1 MDSISSIPVIGLQ
14 DPTIPILSRELLRNR
29 DVGVVQ
35 ICRQPTL
42 LRLGLLPL
50 DVLEFDVALLLLHRM
65 WDELLVVLDEPT
77 DVGLPVRP
85 IQRQNERDWRYGE
98 YLLEVVPIELGE
110 VSN

>member
-1 MDSISSIPVIGLQ
+1 
-14 DPTIPILSRELLRNR
+14 
-29 DVGVVQ
+29 
-35 ICRQPTL
+35 
-42 LRLGLLPL
+42 
-50 DVLEFDVALLLLHRM
+50 M